1 MKTKEFKVGLFV
13 AAAITVLYFGYNFL
27 KGKKFFSSYN
37 RYYVVYNS
45 VDGVVN
51 STPVYINGFKVG
63 QVEKIG
69 LADEANTD
77 KILVT
82 LFVNEKIKI
91 GKGSTSLISSQDLL
105 GGKAIKILLND
116 TNAYLSD
123 EDTLIGDKEMDLTTS
138 ISNMVAPIKDKSEQV
153 LMTLDKVLGSLRQV
167 FDNKG
172 TQNLSNTLIDLSAT
186 LHNLRNTTETINTF
200 ASSESI
206 HLQKAS
212 RNVETITS
220 SIAKNSDNLNKMI
233 KNLSIISDS
242 LSKSNMKSTI
252 NNLEKVSAEMALL
265 LQKINKGEGTM
276 GKLANDKELYDNL
289 NKSTA
294 ELQLLLADLHKNPS
308 RYVHFSV
315 FGGGSKPKE
324 NTKTK

>member
-1 MKTKEFKVGLFV
+1 
-13 AAAITVLYFGYNFL
+13 
-27 KGKKFFSSYN
+27 
-37 RYYVVYNS
+37 
-45 VDGVVN
+45 
-51 STPVYINGFKVG
+51 
-63 QVEKIG
+63 
-69 LADEANTD
+69 
-77 KILVT
+77 
-82 LFVNEKIKI
+82 
-91 GKGSTSLISSQDLL
+91 
-105 GGKAIKILLND
+105 
-116 TNAYLSD
+116 
-123 EDTLIGDKEMDLTTS
+123 
-138 ISNMVAPIKDKSEQV
+138 
-153 LMTLDKVLGSLRQV
+153 
-167 FDNKG
+167 
-172 TQNLSNTLIDLSAT
+172 
-186 LHNLRNTTETINTF
+186 
-200 ASSESI
+200 
-206 HLQKAS
+206 LQKAS

-220 SIAKNSDNLNKMI
+220 SIAKNSDNLNRMI